1 VHVPYFVLFFI
12 GASILGSAGEWPR
25 FLHSALDQASD
36 ALLIVALFLIGIQID
51 RNALRAMSGRVIGYA
66 TSLWLILIP
75 TALGIAALIEQ

>member
-1 VHVPYFVLFFI
+1 VQVPYFVLFFI

-25 FLHSALDQASD
+25 LLHSALDQASD
-36 ALLIVALFLIGIQID
+36 ALLIAALFLIGIQID